1 MSGLIRTAI
10 CKNCILYSLLPK
22 ASTNFCNRCHDN
34 GPEFKAEVK
43 DLAQNLGIPIIR
55 GRAYHPQSQ
64 GSIEIANRTFKRR
77 LAAFQLAK
85 GVTTW
90 VDLLPELAM
99 TINTTT
105 SCALPR
111 NKTPFEVWFGR
122 KPHWITART
131 AQTNNQINQDNKDED
146 SDQDYHDD
154 DSNQDNSNDEDLILT
169 SVLNHPANDWMGLG

>member
-1 MSGLIRTAI
+1 M
-10 CKNCILYSLLPK
+10 
-22 ASTNFCNRCHDN
+22 
-34 GPEFKAEVK
+34 
-43 DLAQNLGIPIIR
+43 
-55 GRAYHPQSQ
+55 
-64 GSIEIANRTFKRR
+64 
-77 LAAFQLAK
+77 AAFQLAK

-105 SCALPR
+105 FCALPR

-131 AQTNNQINQDNKDED
+131 AQTNNQVNQDNEDED

-154 DSNQDNSNDEDLILT
+154 DSNQDDSGDEDLVLT
-169 SVLNHPANDWMGLG
+169 EIETRVAANNARLHARMIKANSGRSPLL

>member
-1 MSGLIRTAI
+1 
-10 CKNCILYSLLPK
+10 
-22 ASTNFCNRCHDN
+22 
-34 GPEFKAEVK
+34 
-43 DLAQNLGIPIIR
+43 
-55 GRAYHPQSQ
+55 
-64 GSIEIANRTFKRR
+64 

-131 AQTNNQINQDNKDED
+131 AQTNNQVNQDNEDED

-154 DSNQDNSNDEDLILT
+154 DSNQDDSGDEDLVLT
-169 SVLNHPANDWMGLG
+169 EIETRVAANNARLHARMIKANSGRSPLFVEGSIATLKIPPKLRLKTEGVRLPVHVLEYKNGQYKLQSRHGRLAGRYQG